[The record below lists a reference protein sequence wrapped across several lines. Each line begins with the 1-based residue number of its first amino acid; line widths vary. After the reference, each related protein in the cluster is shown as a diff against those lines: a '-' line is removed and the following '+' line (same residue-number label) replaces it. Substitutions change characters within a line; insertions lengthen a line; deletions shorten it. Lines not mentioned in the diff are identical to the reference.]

1 MFTMIPYR
9 RNRNLSPARQMSNF
23 LNDSFFRSFFDMSDM
38 VGNAGFRVDI
48 KELDNQY
55 VIEAEL
61 PGVKEDQINLTVNDD
76 VLKISA
82 TMNQEADEQQGAYCY
97 RERRCGH
104 MERSFTL
111 EGICQDDIKAEYSNG
126 VLTVNLPKLQQ
137 EPQKAER
144 RIAIAGIPATE
155 ETKADD

>member
-82 TMNQEADEQQGAYCY
+82 TMNQEADEQQGAYATGAPLRPHGTQLHPGRHC
-97 RERRCGH
+97 H
-104 MERSFTL
+104 
-111 EGICQDDIKAEYSNG
+111 DDIRPIHNRADGE
-126 VLTVNLPKLQQ
+126 PCPLQQ
-137 EPQKAER
+137 EPQKSRA

-155 ETKADD
+155 ETKADE